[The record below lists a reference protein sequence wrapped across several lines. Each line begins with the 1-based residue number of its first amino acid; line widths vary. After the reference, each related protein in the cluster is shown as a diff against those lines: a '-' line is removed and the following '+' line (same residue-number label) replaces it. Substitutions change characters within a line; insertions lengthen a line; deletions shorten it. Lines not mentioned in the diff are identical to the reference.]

1 MPRTGLTGS
10 RIRERRVVM
19 GLRQAELARRAGI
32 SASYLNLIEHNRRRI
47 GGKLLLDIAE
57 VLDVEPALL
66 SEGAEAA
73 LTGTLREAA
82 ADAAYVGAEVEAVD
96 EFAGRF
102 PGWARLLSDQQAR
115 IGRLEQSVEALTDRL
130 AHDPQLAASL
140 HEVLSTVTA
149 IHSSS
154 SILVE
159 TKALEP
165 EWRERFHR
173 NIHEDSARLAEGAQ
187 RLVDELDAGQRRDV
201 KSSSP
206 QEEVDAFLD
215 RAGHAFPGLEEGG
228 TVAAAIEASG
238 LTSVASLALAR
249 DRLDRM
255 AADIRALPLPRLVAA
270 LRASGG
276 EEITDPAALAGRL
289 GCGAALV
296 MRRLVMLPAGLAE
309 DLLPAAPGLVI
320 ADASGTFLYRREVP
334 GFPLPRFGAAC
345 PLWPLFSALQR
356 PMFPIRARVQ
366 MAGRSEETFEAFAIA
381 EAEGVPRAGEEPILH
396 SHMLLWPAEG
406 RGEGRGDGAG
416 AGGAPRGVG
425 VSCRI
430 CPREDCPA
438 RREPSIMARGA

>member
-1 MPRTGLTGS
+1 MARTGLAGS
-10 RIRERRVVM
+10 RIRERRVIL

-57 VLDVEPALL
+57 VLGVEAALL

-82 ADAAYVGAEVEAVD
+82 ADVPGTGAEVEAVE

-102 PGWARLLSDQQAR
+102 PGWARLLSTQHAR

-130 AHDPQLAASL
+130 AHDPHLAASL

-159 TKALEP
+159 TRELEP

-187 RLVDELDAGQRRDV
+187 RLVDELDAGQRRDATLN
-201 KSSSP
+201 SP

-215 RAGHAFPGLEEGG
+215 AAGHSFAPLERGEGAEAVLAG
-228 TVAAAIEASG
+228 ARLSSAAAM
-238 LTSVASLALAR
+238 TLAR
-249 DRLDRM
+249 DRLERM
-255 AADIRALPLPRLVAA
+255 AADAAALPHGALVAA
-270 LRASGG
+270 LREGRAGPM
-276 EEITDPAALAGRL
+276 TDPAVLAARL
-289 GCGAALV
+289 GVSVALV
-296 MRRLVMLPAGLAE
+296 MRRLVSLPGEVAE
-309 DLLPAAPGLVI
+309 DLLPAPPGLVI

-356 PMFPIRARVQ
+356 PMFPIRAQVQ
-366 MAGRSEETFEAFAIA
+366 MAGRSEGVFDCYAIA
-381 EAEGVPRAGEEPILH
+381 EAEGVPQVGADPILRA
-396 SHMLLWPAEG
+396 HMLLWPAEA
-406 RGEGRGDGAG
+406 RGDHAI
-416 AGGAPRGVG
+416 GVG
-425 VSCRI
+425 VTCRI
-430 CPREDCPA
+430 CPREECAA

>member
-1 MPRTGLTGS
+1 MARTSLAGS
-10 RIRERRVVM
+10 RIRERRVMM

-57 VLDVEPALL
+57 VLGVEATQL

-73 LTGTLREAA
+73 LAGTLREAA
-82 ADAAYVGAEVEAVD
+82 ADVPGTGAEVEAVD

-102 PGWARLLSDQQAR
+102 PGWARLLSDQHGR

-130 AHDPQLAASL
+130 AHDPHLAASL

-159 TKALEP
+159 TKELEP
-165 EWRERFHR
+165 QWRERFHR

-187 RLVDELDAGQRRDV
+187 RLVDELDAGQRRDATLN
-201 KSSSP
+201 SP

-215 RAGHAFPGLEEGG
+215 AAEHAFAELPAQGSVDAVLQDAGQMS
-228 TVAAAIEASG
+228 AAA
-238 LTSVASLALAR
+238 TALAR

-255 AADIRALPLPRLVAA
+255 AADARILSDAQLVRALGDTSDGGVPDPSGLAA
-270 LRASGG
+270 QLQVSV
-276 EEITDPAALAGRL
+276 
-289 GCGAALV
+289 ALV
-296 MRRLVMLPAGLAE
+296 MRRLVTLPQGLVE
-309 DLLPAAPGLVI
+309 GVFPSRPGLVI
-320 ADASGTFLYRREVP
+320 ADASGTFLYRREIP

-356 PMFPIRARVQ
+356 PMLPIRTRVQ
-366 MAGRSEETFEAFAIA
+366 MAGRSEGVFDCFAIA
-381 EAEGVPRAGEEPILH
+381 EAEGTPRAGEDPILR
-396 SHMLLWPAEG
+396 SHMLLWPVEDTDDA
-406 RGEGRGDGAG
+406 
-416 AGGAPRGVG
+416 RGVG
-425 VSCRI
+425 VTCRI
-430 CPREDCPA
+430 CPRDDCVA
-438 RREPSIMARGA
+438 RREPSIMARVG

>member
-1 MPRTGLTGS
+1 M
-10 RIRERRVVM
+10 I

-47 GGKLLLDIAE
+47 GGKLMLNIAE
-57 VLDVEPALL
+57 VLGVEPGLL

-82 ADAAYVGAEVEAVD
+82 ADAPAAGAEVDAVE

-102 PGWARLLSDQQAR
+102 PGWAQLLSDQHHR

-159 TKALEP
+159 TRELEP

-187 RLVDELDAGQRRDV
+187 RLVNELDAGQRRETTV
-201 KSSSP
+201 NTP
-206 QEEVDAFLD
+206 QEDVDAFLD
-215 RAGHAFPGLEEGG
+215 RAGHAFPGLEDRGAVDAVIEG
-228 TVAAAIEASG
+228 AG
-238 LTSVASLALAR
+238 LTSQVAATLAR
-249 DRLDRM
+249 DRLNRM
-255 AADIRALPLPRLVAA
+255 AEDARALPLGRFTKVLEDAEGQENP
-270 LRASGG
+270 
-276 EEITDPAALAGRL
+276 DPAMLAARL
-289 GCGAALV
+289 GVGVALV
-296 MRRLVMLPAGLAE
+296 MRRLVTLPPDVA
-309 DLLPAAPGLVI
+309 DRLLPAQPGLAV
-320 ADASGTFLYRREVP
+320 ADASGTFIYRKEVP

-356 PMFPIRARVQ
+356 PMLPIRSRVH
-366 MAGRSEETFEAFAIA
+366 MAGRSEGVFEAFAIA
-381 EAEGVPRAGEEPILH
+381 EAETVPRAGEEPILR
-396 SHMLLWPAEG
+396 SHMLLWPTEAVG
-406 RGEGRGDGAG
+406 GTGGET
-416 AGGAPRGVG
+416 RGVG
-425 VSCRI
+425 VTCRV
-430 CPREDCPA
+430 CPREECPA
-438 RREPSIMARGA
+438 RREPSIMARVG

>member
-1 MPRTGLTGS
+1 MPRTGLAGS
-10 RIRERRVVM
+10 RIRERRVM
-19 GLRQAELARRAGI
+19 LGLRQAELARRAGI

-57 VLDVEPALL
+57 VLGVEAALL

-82 ADAAYVGAEVEAVD
+82 ADGPGAGAEVDAVE

-102 PGWARLLSDQQAR
+102 PGWARLLSDQHGR

-130 AHDPQLAASL
+130 AHDPHLAASL

-154 SILVE
+154 SILVDTRE
-159 TKALEP
+159 LEP

-187 RLVDELDAGQRRDV
+187 RLVDELDAGQRRDATLN
-201 KSSSP
+201 SP

-215 RAGHAFPGLEEGG
+215 TAGHAFAALERGEGAEAVVSGAGLSS
-228 TVAAAIEASG
+228 AAA
-238 LTSVASLALAR
+238 VALAR

-255 AADIRALPLPRLVAA
+255 ARDADLLPHGVLIAA
-270 LRASGG
+270 LREGNAGVVP
-276 EEITDPAALAGRL
+276 DPVALAAGL
-289 GCGAALV
+289 GVSAALV
-296 MRRLVMLPAGLAE
+296 MRRLVTLPAEIAE
-309 DLLPAAPGLVI
+309 EVLPSQPGLVI
-320 ADASGTFLYRREVP
+320 ADASGTFLYRREIP

-356 PMFPIRARVQ
+356 PMYPIRARVQ
-366 MAGRSEETFEAFAIA
+366 MAGRSEGLFDCFAMA
-381 EAEGVPRAGEEPILH
+381 EAEAPLQTGVDPILR

-406 RGEGRGDGAG
+406 QGDPAI
-416 AGGAPRGVG
+416 GVG
-425 VSCRI
+425 VTCRI
-430 CPREDCPA
+430 CPREDCAA